1 MEDDDLNVSPQKIH
15 ISFIHLKISVWKPF
29 YLNYVSFH
37 DNIFDIFYLTNPRY
51 FYFSTINRI
60 YKVSFKL
67 EFKTIIHR
75 VLQWRKSE
83 GNIWKCNAS
92 HIFPKTTYAQFEL
105 PSFYYEIVFHAFY
118 PRGSLDVKIEILNKG
133 QRKLHTCITCKRS
146 YALRIHSNVFE
157 SI

>member
-1 MEDDDLNVSPQKIH
+1 MINIWKTMIWMCHHKQYTFHLFIQNKYLIIPLPKLC
-15 ISFIHLKISVWKPF
+15 SF
-29 YLNYVSFH
+29 YN
-37 DNIFDIFYLTNPRY
+37 NILETV
-51 FYFSTINRI
+51 FSNSTVNRI
-60 YKVSFKL
+60 YYVSFKL
-67 EFKTIIHR
+67 EFESIIHR

-105 PSFYYEIVFHAFY
+105 PSFYYKIVFHAFY